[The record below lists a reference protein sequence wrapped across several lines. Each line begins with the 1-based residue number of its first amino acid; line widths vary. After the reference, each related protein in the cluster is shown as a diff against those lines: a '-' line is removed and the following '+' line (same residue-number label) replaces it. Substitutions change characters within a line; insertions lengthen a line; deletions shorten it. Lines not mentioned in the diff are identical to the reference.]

1 MPAIPPLLCFNMT
14 CKLICMCMV
23 YIHIHNPTM
32 ANPCPDGQVLD
43 KGTKECRP
51 PLKRGRKSG
60 RFSATEKVPAK
71 ASAKTTATKNA
82 KKTCPDGQVLDKRT
96 KECRPPLKRGRTA
109 KRASPKS
116 PNKSPKGPAK
126 VQDNMTLDKYGFA
139 IPVYKP
145 KVYTEKTYRQTT
157 LAFGKHKP

>member
-1 MPAIPPLLCFNMT
+1 
-14 CKLICMCMV
+14 
-23 YIHIHNPTM
+23 M
-32 ANPCPDGQVLD
+32 ANPCPSGQVLD

-60 RFSATEKVPAK
+60 RFSATAK
-71 ASAKTTATKNA
+71 APATKAPAA
-82 KKTCPDGQVLDKRT
+82 KKPCPDGQVLDKRT

-109 KRASPKS
+109 KNSPNKS
-116 PNKSPKGPAK
+116 PNKSPAK
-126 VQDNMTLDKYGFA
+126 VQDNETLDKYGFA

-157 LAFGKHKP
+157 LAFGKRNL